1 LDRAPHELGIA
12 TLYENLFN
20 NSLESTG
27 RFMVS
32 GSIKIK
38 FGETKYQVFVD
49 IFDEKINHAI
59 PTKIFERLLDE
70 PLSDEEIASITSD
83 FGDSIF
89 NYIDYNTKKY
99 RLRK

>member
-1 LDRAPHELGIA
+1 
-12 TLYENLFN
+12 
-20 NSLESTG
+20 
-27 RFMVS
+27 MVS